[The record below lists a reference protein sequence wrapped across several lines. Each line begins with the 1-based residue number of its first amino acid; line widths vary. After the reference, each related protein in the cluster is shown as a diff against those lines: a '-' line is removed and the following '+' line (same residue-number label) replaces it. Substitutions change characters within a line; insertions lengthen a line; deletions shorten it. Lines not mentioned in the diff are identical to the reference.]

1 MTLLTMVHEGCLT
14 VLVVIDSV
22 KSSILLETSV
32 MLLFMIRNILSL
44 LKKTYLRL
52 NVFFILSVSR
62 AKSDFHVDLRI

>member
-1 MTLLTMVHEGCLT
+1 MVHEGCLT
-14 VLVVIDSV
+14 VMVVIDSV

-52 NVFFILSVSR
+52 NVFFIFSVSR

>member
-1 MTLLTMVHEGCLT
+1 MVHEGCLT
-14 VLVVIDSV
+14 VMVVIDSV

>member
-1 MTLLTMVHEGCLT
+1 MKGNDKMTLLTMVHEGCLT
-14 VLVVIDSV
+14 VMVVIDSV

-52 NVFFILSVSR
+52 NVFFILSVS
-62 AKSDFHVDLRI
+62 

>member
-14 VLVVIDSV
+14 VMVVIDSV
-22 KSSILLETSV
+22 KPSILLETSV

>member
-1 MTLLTMVHEGCLT
+1 MVHEGCLT
-14 VLVVIDSV
+14 VMVVIDSA
-22 KSSILLETSV
+22 KPSILLETSV